1 MSQLNIHRSFVFWL
15 NKYLEIISV
24 AKLILLTTLLILS
37 GSALSQPDNIEY
49 YQFIS
54 PKPGSSL
61 ILPENNIIIRQGNI
75 IENTTINAK
84 LIEVIGTESGFHTG
98 EFLITDDMRTL
109 IFKPDVSYY
118 PGEKVSV
125 KFYGGLR
132 TNNGNVLR
140 PIEFD
145 FHISSG
151 VTERDKYIMMN
162 ELYDC
167 KLNFNHDNVTKP
179 VTYKLNSETGLP
191 EDFPPITIDT
201 LNNPSPGY
209 LFFAPYTLTTFIG
222 YLIIMDNNGVPIFY
236 ERTPYERHAL
246 QIQQNR
252 WLTFGDSETNYFY
265 LMDSSY
271 SAVDS
276 FTTGNGYLLNI
287 HDFQFLPNGHAL
299 LLAYDWQTIRMDT
312 VVAGGDT
319 AAIVL
324 GAIIQEVDASKNVI
338 FEWRSWDHF
347 QITDA
352 TEDINLTDHA
362 IDYVHANAIE
372 LDNDGN
378 ILLSSRNMDEITKI
392 NRQTEEIIWRM
403 GGVKS
408 RKNQFQFF
416 NDTRTFSHQHDI
428 RRLSN
433 GNVSL
438 FDNGALLIP
447 QYSRVLEYE
456 LDENNREATL
466 VWEFSYDPPFYKNVM
481 GNMQRLLN
489 GNTIIGW
496 GGFFSPDRRA
506 ISEVNFDG
514 SVALELSLPDT
525 ITNYQAFKFPWK
537 MNLFVTDPN
546 SIFFESIPVGDS
558 ATMVINLISNSPQ
571 EINIT
576 GFFNSDSS
584 YIVEHSVPFI
594 LPPYGL
600 EPIAIKFKPVED
612 GFFYDVLHIRW
623 DTETKRI
630 AQTMVMT
637 GRTDTI
643 FAGVLSE
650 NNVREYK
657 LAQNYPNPF
666 SAGGGSAYD
675 GNPGTKIRF
684 TIPNV
689 GRFAES
695 LNKIEQ
701 TGNSLYK
708 VTLKVFD
715 VLGNEI
721 ATLVNE
727 DKSAGSYEV
736 EFDGAGLPSGIY
748 FYRLQAGNYIETKK
762 MILMK

>member
-1 MSQLNIHRSFVFWL
+1 MFILLFILLFAGL
-15 NKYLEIISV
+15 SV
-24 AKLILLTTLLILS
+24 AQES
-37 GSALSQPDNIEY
+37 NMEE

-54 PKPGSSL
+54 PLPDSKL
-61 ILPENNIIIRQGNI
+61 ILPENNIIIRQGDI
-75 IENTTINAK
+75 IDPTTIK
-84 LIEVIGTESGFHTG
+84 EVSIEVVGSISGVHTG
-98 EFLITDDMRTL
+98 NLFLSDDMRTM
-109 IFKPDVSYY
+109 IFKPDIPYY
-118 PGEKVSV
+118 PSEKIGV
-125 KFYGGLR
+125 KFYGGFK
-132 TNNGNVLR
+132 TINGNVLN

-145 FHISSG
+145 FHISPG
-151 VTERDKYIMMN
+151 VTKRDKHIVMN
-162 ELYDC
+162 DLFDC
-167 KLNFNHDNVTKP
+167 KLNSNHDSVPKSL
-179 VTYKLNSETGLP
+179 TYKMNSKTGLP

-201 LNNPSPGY
+201 LNDPSPGY
-209 LFFAPYTLTTFIG
+209 LFFAPYTLTAFIG

-252 WLTFGDSETNYFY
+252 WLTFGDSETKYFY

-271 SAVDS
+271 SIVDS
-276 FTTGNGYLLNI
+276 FTTGNGYQLDI
-287 HDFQFLPNGHAL
+287 HDFQLLPNGHAL

-352 TEDINLTDHA
+352 TEDIDLTAHS
-362 IDYVHANAIE
+362 IDYVHANAVE

-392 NRQTEEIIWRM
+392 NGQTGEIIWRL
-403 GGVKS
+403 GAVKS
-408 RKNQFQFF
+408 RNNQFQFI

-438 FDNGALLIP
+438 FDNGKLLVP
-447 QYSRVLEYE
+447 QYSRTLEYE
-456 LDENNREATL
+456 LEEENKEATL
-466 VWEFSYDPPFYKNVM
+466 VWKFSYDPPIYKNIM

-496 GGFFSPDRRA
+496 GGYFSPDRRA
-506 ISEVNFDG
+506 ISEVNLDG

-525 ITNYQAFKFPWK
+525 FTNYQAFKFPWK

-558 ATMVINLISNSPQ
+558 ATMVINLISNSPE

-576 GFFNSDSS
+576 GFFNRDSS

-612 GFFYDVLHIRW
+612 GFFYDILHIRW
-623 DTETKRI
+623 DTETRRI
-630 AQTMVMT
+630 AQTMVMR

-643 FAGVLSE
+643 F
-650 NNVREYK
+650 
-657 LAQNYPNPF
+657 LAINADDRIYNYILEQNYPNPF
-666 SAGGGSAYD
+666 
-675 GNPGTKIRF
+675 NPNTTIRYSVPRQSYVTVKIY
-684 TIPNV
+684 
-689 GRFAES
+689 
-695 LNKIEQ
+695 
-701 TGNSLYK
+701 NSL
-708 VTLKVFD
+708 
-715 VLGNEI
+715 GENI
-721 ATLVNE
+721 AELVNLTQCA
-727 DKSAGSYEV
+727 DTYEV
-736 EFDGAGLPSGIY
+736 AWNAGNVASGIY
-748 FYRLQAGNYIETKK
+748 FYSIEAIPTDGSKSFRSVRK
-762 MILMK
+762 MILLK

>member
-1 MSQLNIHRSFVFWL
+1 MSQLNIRDSSFNRL
-15 NKYLEIISV
+15 NKYLGIFFLP
-24 AKLILLTTLLILS
+24 KLILVSTLLILS
-37 GSALSQPDNIEY
+37 GSAFSQSNNIEE

-54 PKPGSSL
+54 PKPGSLL
-61 ILPENNIIIRQGNI
+61 ILPESNIIIRQGNI

-84 LIEVIGTESGFHTG
+84 LIEVIGTESGLHPG
-98 EFLITDDMRTL
+98 EFLISDDMQTL

-118 PGEKVSV
+118 PGEKVDV

-132 TNNGNVLR
+132 TINGIVLN

-145 FHISSG
+145 FHISPG
-151 VTERDKYIMMN
+151 VTERDKHIMMN
-162 ELYDC
+162 DLYDC
-167 KLNFNHDNVTKP
+167 KLNSNHDNVPKP
-179 VTYKLNSETGLP
+179 VDYKINSETGLP

-209 LFFAPYTLTTFIG
+209 LFFAPYTLTTFVD

-236 ERTPYERHAL
+236 ERTPYKRHSL
-246 QIQQNR
+246 QIQQDR
-252 WLTFGDSETNYFY
+252 WLTYGDRETNYFY

-271 SAVDS
+271 SVVDS
-276 FTTGNGYLLNI
+276 FTTGNGYPLNI
-287 HDFQFLPNGHAL
+287 HDFQLLQKGHAL
-299 LLAYDWQTIRMDT
+299 LLAGDHQTVRMDT
-312 VVAGGDT
+312 IVAGGDT
-319 AAIVL
+319 AAIVF

-338 FEWRSWDHF
+338 FQWRSWDHY

-352 TEDINLTDHA
+352 TEDINLTAHT
-362 IDYVHANAIE
+362 IDYVHANAVE

-392 NRQTEEIIWRM
+392 NRQTGEIIWRL

-408 RKNQFQFF
+408 RNNQFQFI

-438 FDNGALLIP
+438 YDNGRLLIP

-456 LDENNREATL
+456 LDENNKEATL
-466 VWEFSYDPPFYKNVM
+466 VWKFSYDPPIYKNVM
-481 GNMQRLLN
+481 GNMQRLSN

-496 GGFFSPDRRA
+496 GGHFSPDRRA
-506 ISEVNFDG
+506 ISEVNYDG
-514 SVALELSLPDT
+514 TVALEVSLPYT
-525 ITNYQAFKFPWK
+525 ISNYQAFKFPWK

-558 ATMVINLISNSPQ
+558 ATILINLTSNSSE

-576 GFFNSDSS
+576 GFFNRDSS
-584 YIVEHSVPFI
+584 YIVEHRVPFI
-594 LPPYGL
+594 LPPYGS
-600 EPIAIKFKPVED
+600 EPIEIKFKPVDD
-612 GFFYDVLHIRW
+612 GFFYDILHIRS
-623 DTETKRI
+623 DTETRRV

-643 FAGVLSE
+643 LSGVLSE

-657 LAQNYPNPF
+657 LAQNHPNPF
-666 SAGGGSAYD
+666 
-675 GNPGTKIRF
+675 NPTTKIRF
-684 TIPNV
+684 TISDL
-689 GRFAES
+689 RF
-695 LNKIEQ
+695 
-701 TGNSLYK
+701 T
-708 VTLKVFD
+708 TLKVYD
-715 VLGNEI
+715 VLGKEV

-727 DKSAGSYEV
+727 EKPVGEYEV
-736 EFDGAGLPSGIY
+736 EFNVTGLPSGIY
-748 FYRLQAGNYIETKK
+748 FYQLRVYPAGGGAGDPKSSLRQGFVETKK
-762 MILMK
+762 MILLK